1 MKTLYE
7 RLSDDNKVKIEAK
20 LLIFP
25 YVTQNLIDVLKI
37 EVGIFQLQLYQANY
51 LYDIVYPTAIF
62 DLDKF
67 VKIFE

>member
-25 YVTQNLIDVLKI
+25 YVTQNLIDVLKE
-37 EVGIFQLQLYQANY
+37 EVGIFQLQLYQAMD
-51 LYDIVYPTAIF
+51 LYYIIYPESIF
-62 DLDKF
+62 DLYKF
-67 VKIFE
+67 IKIFE